1 MLYKLPAVP
10 VMQLVHTGDGNCR
23 LLITE
28 IMRIMKIMRLK
39 LEASGRRIFVDIRLQ
54 EMKGYDRIGRKRE
67 I

>member
-1 MLYKLPAVP
+1 
-10 VMQLVHTGDGNCR
+10 MQLVHTGDGNCR

>member
-1 MLYKLPAVP
+1 
-10 VMQLVHTGDGNCR
+10 MQLVHTGDGNCR

-39 LEASGRRIFVDIRLQ
+39 LEASGRTIFVDIRLQ